1 MKENKYK
8 YESPDERIE
17 RFMQL
22 VEADKER
29 RLKAEYEAEIR
40 MDQEVRKD
48 EGVWIPT
55 ERRSRGEK
63 RWKRLK
69 TKNQQKQCFQK
80 ICLLSTQNISRDVV
94 TDVRLM
100 K

>member
-29 RLKAEYEAEIR
+29 RLKEEYEAER
-40 MDQEVRKD
+40 KKDQEVMKYEKD
-48 EGVWIPT
+48 RNRVA
-55 ERRSRGEK
+55 S
-63 RWKRLK
+63 
-69 TKNQQKQCFQK
+69 
-80 ICLLSTQNISRDVV
+80 LSE
-94 TDVRLM
+94 
-100 K
+100 

>member
-29 RLKAEYEAEIR
+29 RLKEEYKAER
-40 MDQEVRKD
+40 RKD
-48 EGVWIPT
+48 ELK
-55 ERRSRGEK
+55 GELYDIFGSK
-63 RWKRLK
+63 R
-69 TKNQQKQCFQK
+69 N
-80 ICLLSTQNISRDVV
+80 S
-94 TDVRLM
+94 
-100 K
+100 